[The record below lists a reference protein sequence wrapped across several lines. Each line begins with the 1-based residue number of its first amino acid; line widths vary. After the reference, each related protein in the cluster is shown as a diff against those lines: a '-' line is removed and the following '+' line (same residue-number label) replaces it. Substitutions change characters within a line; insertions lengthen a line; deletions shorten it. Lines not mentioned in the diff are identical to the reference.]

1 MRSFFPESEAA
12 DGGRRLAHGEQ
23 REVHRGS
30 SDYPSCLEELRD
42 PPKAIWVRGSWL
54 AAASPAVAIVGTRHA
69 TPYGLRMARA
79 IADCCARHGVSVIS
93 GLARGIDGAAHEAAL
108 AAGGRTVAVL
118 GTAID
123 QYYPRGHR
131 QLQERIAHEGL
142 LVSEHAPGDPGHA
155 GSFPRRNRIIAALA
169 SATVVVEAPED
180 SGALITAEVAQALGR
195 RLYVV
200 PNAIDVPQAR
210 GSNALLRKEA
220 AALLRPDDVLA
231 ELQIEML
238 PPQGPVL
245 SDDAALCWDA
255 IGQGMLDTSAITQH
269 TGLAPRRVAAL
280 LAMLEIDGLVTVEAG
295 GQVRPAVGV

>member
-1 MRSFFPESEAA
+1 MRSFFPEKQGAA
-12 DGGRRLAHGEQ
+12 PVEPAEHSGQ
-23 REVHRGS
+23 RAVHRGDR
-30 SDYPSCLEELRD
+30 DYPSGLEELRD
-42 PPKAIWVRGSWL
+42 PPKTLWVRGSWL
-54 AAASPAVAIVGTRHA
+54 AAAAPAVAIVGTRHA
-69 TPYGLRMARA
+69 SPYGLRVAKA
-79 IADCCARHGVSVIS
+79 IAECCARHGVSVIS

-108 AAGGRTVAVL
+108 AAGGRTAAVL

-123 QYYPRGHR
+123 HYYPRGHR
-131 QLQERIAHEGL
+131 PLQERIAREGL

-169 SATVVVEAPED
+169 AATVVVEAPED

-195 RLYVV
+195 RVYVV

-210 GSNALLRKEA
+210 GSNAWLHKQGT
-220 AALLRPDDVLA
+220 ALLRPEDVLA
-231 ELQIEML
+231 ELQIDLL

-255 IGQGMLDTSAITQH
+255 IGQGLQEPSLIAQH

>member
-1 MRSFFPESEAA
+1 MLSFFPEEAA
-12 DGGRRLAHGEQ
+12 ATRADRDGQ
-23 REVHRGS
+23 RAVQRGD
-30 SDYPSCLEELRD
+30 SDYPLCLHDLRD
-42 PPKAIWVRGSWL
+42 PPKTLWVRGSWL
-54 AAASPAVAIVGTRHA
+54 AATAPAVAIVGTRHA
-69 TPYGLRMARA
+69 SPYGLRVAKA
-79 IADCCARHGVSVIS
+79 IADCCARHGVSVVS
-93 GLARGIDGAAHEAAL
+93 GLARGIDAAAHEAAL

-131 QLQERIAHEGL
+131 NLQERIARDGL

-169 SATVVVEAPED
+169 TATVVVEAPED

-195 RLYVV
+195 PLYVV

-210 GSNALLRKEA
+210 GSNALLHSHA
-220 AALLRPDDVLA
+220 TALLRPDDVLT
-231 ELQIEML
+231 ELKIASL

-245 SDDAALCWDA
+245 GDEAALCWDA
-255 IGQGMLDTSAITQH
+255 IGQGMQEASTIAQH

>member
-1 MRSFFPESEAA
+1 MRSFFPDKQAA
-12 DGGRRLAHGEQ
+12 EPAGPMDGGGQ
-23 REVHRGS
+23 RAVERGDR
-30 SDYPSCLEELRD
+30 DYPSCLEELRD
-42 PPKAIWVRGSWL
+42 PPKALWVRGSWL
-54 AAASPAVAIVGTRHA
+54 AATAPAVAIVGTRHA
-69 TPYGLRMARA
+69 SPYGLRVAKA
-79 IADCCARHGVSVIS
+79 IAACCTRHGVSVIS

-108 AAGGRTVAVL
+108 GAGGRTVAVL

-123 QYYPRGHR
+123 HYYPRGHR
-131 QLQERIAHEGL
+131 ELQERIAREGL

-195 RLYVV
+195 RVYVV

-210 GSNALLRKEA
+210 GSNAWLRRQA
-220 AALLRPDDVLA
+220 TALLAPEDVLA
-231 ELQIEML
+231 ELQIDLL

-255 IGQGMLDTSAITQH
+255 IGQGVQDPSRIAQH
-269 TGLAPRRVAAL
+269 TGLAPRRVAAV
-280 LAMLEIDGLVTVEAG
+280 LAMLEIDGLVTMEAG
-295 GQVRPAVGV
+295 GHVRPAVGV